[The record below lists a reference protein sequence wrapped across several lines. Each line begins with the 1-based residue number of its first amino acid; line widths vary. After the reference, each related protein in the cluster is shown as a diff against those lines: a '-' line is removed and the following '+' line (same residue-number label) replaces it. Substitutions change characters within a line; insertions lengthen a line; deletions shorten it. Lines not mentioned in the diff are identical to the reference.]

1 MSGDADTGTSEFT
14 ATSSRIITNKGD
26 TFYVTNT
33 DAIIILENNT
43 FTNNDSTGNFL
54 RIQKDSWGTSGS
66 NGGNVTLNLKNQNVS
81 GNIVV
86 DSISTLVMSLSNSS
100 YYEGVINSSKEAKSI
115 TLKLSKNSKIKLLGD
130 SYVTS
135 LDDEDSSYGNIDF
148 NGYKLYVNGVAIN

>member
-1 MSGDADTGTSEFT
+1 MIFITIISVCGLVFTYNYYNSDNTTNGSKANMDGNTPPEKPSGE
-14 ATSSRIITNKGD
+14 
-26 TFYVTNT
+26 
-33 DAIIILENNT
+33 
-43 FTNNDSTGNFL
+43 
-54 RIQKDSWGTSGS
+54 SGS
-66 NGGNVTLNLKNQNVS
+66 KVGNVTLNLKNQNVS

-135 LDDEDSSYGNIDF
+135 LDDEDSSYSNIDF